1 MKNTGLKP
9 AKLLK
14 NAKRLN
20 SLVQDKRATL
30 NQNGNRAKMSRE
42 GHLKTLQ
49 NPRFQVNNLATED
62 PASK

>member
-1 MKNTGLKP
+1 MKNIGLKP

-42 GHLKTLQ
+42 GHLKTL
-49 NPRFQVNNLATED
+49 
-62 PASK
+62 